1 MEHLP
6 RRMLLHIVRE
16 NIFDIKSILSLNTDK
31 KIHLVRNMVDLK
43 TNAYCI
49 EHLFVIQHINRR
61 FPTG

>member
-49 EHLFVIQHINRR
+49 EHLFVIQ
-61 FPTG
+61 